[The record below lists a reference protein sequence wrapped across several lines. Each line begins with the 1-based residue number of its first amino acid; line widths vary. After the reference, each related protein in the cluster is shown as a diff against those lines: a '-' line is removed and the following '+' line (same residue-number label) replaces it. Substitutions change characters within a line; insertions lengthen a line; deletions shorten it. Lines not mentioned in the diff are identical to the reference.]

1 MPRPDPDPKRP
12 LDAIADGLKHNPFAK
27 LRPDGKPAPAQ
38 PVERAHAASA
48 QAESAKD
55 APAKGAPAKV
65 LSKERLTVRRE
76 KKGHGGK
83 TVTIAEGPAFT
94 GRKLDELARE
104 AARSLGVGAR
114 VEGMT
119 LVVQGDQADRF
130 VTWLTQRGFVNTSR
144 GN

>member
-1 MPRPDPDPKRP
+1 MARPDPDPKRP
-12 LDAIADGLKHNPFAK
+12 LDVVANGLKHNPFAK
-27 LRPDGKPAPAQ
+27 LRPDGKPAPA
-38 PVERAHAASA
+38 PPKVEPPAPATNASA
-48 QAESAKD
+48 Q
-55 APAKGAPAKV
+55 KV
-65 LSKERLTVRRE
+65 VSKERLTVRRE

-83 TVTIAEGPAFT
+83 TVTIADGPAFT

-130 VTWLTQRGFVNTSR
+130 VAWLAQRGFVNTSR

>member
-1 MPRPDPDPKRP
+1 MARPDPDPKRP
-12 LDAIADGLKHNPFAK
+12 LEAHADGLKHNPFAK
-27 LRPDGKPAPAQ
+27 LRPDGKPAPAPPAPNSDAPQ
-38 PVERAHAASA
+38 RPAN
-48 QAESAKD
+48 D
-55 APAKGAPAKV
+55 APAKV
-65 LSKERLTVRRE
+65 VSKERLTVRRE

-119 LVVQGDQADRF
+119 LVVQGDQAERF
-130 VTWLTQRGFVNTSR
+130 VTWLAQRGFVNTSR

>member
-1 MPRPDPDPKRP
+1 MTRPDPDAKRP
-12 LDAIADGLKHNPFAK
+12 LDAVADGLKHNPFAK
-27 LRPDGKPAPAQ
+27 LRPDGKPAPA
-38 PVERAHAASA
+38 PAKEERVDPAPAAAASA
-48 QAESAKD
+48 KI
-55 APAKGAPAKV
+55 V
-65 LSKERLTVRRE
+65 SKERLTVRRE

-83 TVTIAEGPAFT
+83 TVTVAEGPAFT

-130 VTWLTQRGFVNTSR
+130 VTWLAQRGFANVSR